1 MKYICPNCKKEYN
14 SEEIKDNFYIC
25 PSCGNYL
32 RMFAKDRIEM
42 VVDKDSFEEWFEDL
56 ETINYFNDETYEET
70 LTKAKDKTGLKE
82 AIVVGKA
89 KVLGK
94 DIALGV
100 CDSNFIMA
108 SMGHVVGEKV
118 ALLFEKATDEKLP
131 VFIFCCSGGARMQ
144 EGMISLMQMEKT
156 SAALK
161 RHSDK
166 GLFYCSILTD
176 PTTGGVTASFATLA
190 DVILAEPQATIGFAG
205 KRVIKQTIGEDLP
218 QGFQTSEFLQEH
230 GMIDYIVDRKDLRT
244 MISYLISTN
253 TKKDGY
259 TNFNSTKYISFPL
272 AISKLKGMFSKSKT
286 AWEKVKDN
294 RGTLRPT
301 NFQYINEIF
310 DDFVELKGDR
320 LYRDDGAMLC
330 GLATL
335 CGQPV
340 TIVANFR
347 GNSTAEHIKRNFG
360 MPMPE
365 GYRKSLRLMKQ
376 AEKFNRPIICFVN
389 TQGAY
394 PGIGAEERGQGYAIS
409 QNLYELS
416 TLKVPIL
423 SIVVGEGGSGGALAI
438 AVADEVWMFENA
450 TYSILSP
457 EGYASIL
464 WKDASR
470 AEEAAEKMH
479 IVAKDLKEL
488 NIIDKIIPEFGGANN
503 ETLKNIS
510 LYIKQ
515 EIMKFLDKTKVMNI
529 EQMIE
534 NRYNRYRKF

>member
-1 MKYICPNCKKEYN
+1 MVYTCPNCKKEYN
-14 SEEIKDNFYIC
+14 SEEVKGNLYIC

-32 RMFAKDRIEM
+32 RMYAKDRIELTA
-42 VVDKDSFEEWFEDL
+42 DKDSFVEWFADL
-56 ETINYFNDETYEET
+56 ETNNYLKDDTYDET
-70 LTKAKDKTGLKE
+70 LIKAKEKTGLKE

-89 KVLGK
+89 KVCGK

-118 ALLFEKATDEKLP
+118 ALLFEKATEEKLP

-190 DVILAEPQATIGFAG
+190 DAILAEPNATICFAG

-230 GMIDYIVDRKDLRT
+230 GMIDYIVDRKDIRD
-244 MISYLISTN
+244 MISYLVSIN
-253 TKKDGY
+253 TTTQGY
-259 TNFNSTKYISFPL
+259 TNFNKKLNNDILL
-272 AISKLKGMFSKSKT
+272 AIAKVKGIISKPKT
-286 AWEKVKDN
+286 AWEKVKEN
-294 RGTLRPT
+294 RGTTRPS
-301 NFQYINEIF
+301 NLEYINEIF

-320 LYRDDGAMLC
+320 LYKDDGAMLC
-330 GLATL
+330 GVATIN
-335 CGQPV
+335 GQPV
-340 TIVANFR
+340 TIIANYR
-347 GNSTAEHIKRNFG
+347 GKSTEEHIKRNFG
-360 MPMPE
+360 MPLPE

-394 PGIGAEERGQGYAIS
+394 PGVGAEERGQGYAIS
-409 QNLYELS
+409 QNLYELA

-423 SIVVGEGGSGGALAI
+423 SIVVGEGGSGGALAT

-479 IVAKDLKEL
+479 IVAKDLKKM
-488 NIIDKIIPEFGGANN
+488 NIIDKIIPEFGGANS

-510 LYIKQ
+510 KYIKQ
-515 EIMKFLDKTKVMNI
+515 EIIRFLERIDIIDTK
-529 EQMIE
+529 QMIE